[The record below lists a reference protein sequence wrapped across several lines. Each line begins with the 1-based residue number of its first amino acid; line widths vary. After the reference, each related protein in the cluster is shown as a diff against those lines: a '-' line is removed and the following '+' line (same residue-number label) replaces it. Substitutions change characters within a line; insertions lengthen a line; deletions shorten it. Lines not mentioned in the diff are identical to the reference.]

1 MSKHIAISDEMV
13 VNKIYHIRGQ
23 RIMLDRDLAEL
34 YGVDV
39 KQLKRQ
45 VRRNIS
51 RFPDDFMFE
60 LTKAEF
66 ENWRSQFGTS
76 NFSDKMGLRYN
87 PFAFTEYGVLMLS
100 SVLKSARA
108 IQVNIQ
114 IMRVY
119 TKMKQLLL
127 THKDILAKIEQ
138 LEKKLMKQGRK
149 NKKYD
154 EQMQLLF
161 AYLEELLPRKN
172 EPMKKI
178 GYKRKDEE

>member
-1 MSKHIAISDEMV
+1 MSKHLAIADEMV
-13 VNKIYHIRGQ
+13 VNKICHIRGQ
-23 RIMLDRDLAEL
+23 RVMLDRDLAEL
-34 YGVDV
+34 YGVETRALIQAV
-39 KQLKRQ
+39 K
-45 VRRNIS
+45 RNKKN
-51 RFPDDFMFE
+51 FPEDFMFQ
-60 LTKAEF
+60 L
-66 ENWRSQFGTS
+66 TS
-76 NFSDKMGLRYN
+76 NEVQDLISQIVTSSWGGTRKL
-87 PFAFTEYGVLMLS
+87 PFAFTEHGVLMLS
-100 SVLKSARA
+100 SVLKSGRA

-138 LEKKLMKQGRK
+138 LEKKLMKQSRK

-161 AYLEELLPRKN
+161 AYLEELLPKKN
-172 EPMKKI
+172 EPMKKV